1 MSEKTTQKVY
11 GVVLGNNQINQ
22 IDMAIADNLESA
34 IVIVKQKWF
43 QNPQMAQMQGPR
55 LVMSHS
61 IDVPI
66 NPFQLMEQPQEQGRD
81 SPITNYEALAM
92 LLKDYLASEA
102 GKELRDMGWKITKE
116 ITNNQTT

>member
-1 MSEKTTQKVY
+1 MPDKTTQKVY

-43 QNPQMAQMQGPR
+43 QNPQMAQAQAPR

-61 IDVPI
+61 IDVPVQ
-66 NPFQLMEQPQEQGRD
+66 PFQLIEQQEQGRD
-81 SPITNYEALAM
+81 SPAPNYEQLC
-92 LLKDYLASEA
+92 LLLRDHLASEA
-102 GKELRDMGWKITKE
+102 GKELRDKGWQITQEIITK
-116 ITNNQTT
+116 